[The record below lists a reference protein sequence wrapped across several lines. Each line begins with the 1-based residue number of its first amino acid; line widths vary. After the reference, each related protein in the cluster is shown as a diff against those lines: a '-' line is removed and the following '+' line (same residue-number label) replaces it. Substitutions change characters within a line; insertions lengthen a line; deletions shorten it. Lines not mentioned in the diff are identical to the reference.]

1 MVRSRLVARAP
12 KRGCP
17 GPFDTRR
24 ALAKNT
30 HRGRGV
36 GGQPDRGRIEQAR
49 LRGVDRGSGQVLEA
63 VSEREVDEPASGSV
77 HRGGHAR
84 PPSVASCKRRAL
96 QLAAAKSKASGPP
109 TSCTPSG
116 RPRIP
121 RPAGSA
127 KQAKPSSVQRRE
139 NTALPVDASPTGASP
154 AADKVRISSPLPRSA
169 GSA

>member
-49 LRGVDRGSGQVLEA
+49 LRRVDGGSGKVLEA
-63 VSEREVDEPASGSV
+63 VSEREVAEPASGSV
-77 HRGGHAR
+77 HRRGHAR
-84 PPSVASCKRRAL
+84 SPSVASCKRRAL

-127 KQAKPSSVQRRE
+127 KQAKPSSVQRRQ
-139 NTALPVDASPTGASP
+139 NTALPGDARPTRASP
-154 AADKVRISSPLPRSA
+154 AAGQGKNHSPLPESS
-169 GSA
+169 GC